1 MKKLILS
8 MTMLFVVMLSF
19 AQSNEKPT
27 YYYVN
32 YYQADRGK
40 TSEYIDLI
48 KTYASKIWK
57 EKVKAGDITSY
68 SLYSVGASTEDG
80 GYNLVSIQSGS
91 SINDFS
97 KTSTSDLMKRA
108 FPGMDDAMLTAL
120 ANKYTSLRVPVK
132 TEIYKHIAAI
142 HSPDQKYVEI
152 NFMKTLPGKEE
163 EYVRQEKEV
172 YKPIHQ
178 EFINNG
184 KRTAWYFNQLI
195 APLADNSKYNYVTS
209 NYFNDW
215 DKSYSITVDEYGK
228 IFTKLFPKTSFPENA
243 RTMVKTEIWKLEV
256 IAK

>member
-8 MTMLFVVMLSF
+8 MTMLFVVMFAF
-19 AQSNEKPT
+19 AQTNAKPT
-27 YYYVN
+27 YYLLN
-32 YYQADRGK
+32 YYKADKGK
-40 TSEYIDLI
+40 ASEYIDLI

-68 SLYSVGASTEDG
+68 SLYSVATSSEDG
-80 GYNLVSIQSGS
+80 GYDLVSLQSGS

-97 KTSTSDLMKRA
+97 KTNTAEFMKKA
-108 FPGMDDAMLTAL
+108 FPGIDEAILSSL
-120 ANKYTSLRVPVK
+120 ASKYTGLRVPVK
-132 TEIYKHIAAI
+132 TEIWKNVDGI
-142 HSPDQKYVEI
+142 SGDQKYVEI

-178 EFINNG
+178 EFINRGN
-184 KRTAWYFNQLI
+184 RTAWYFNQLI
-195 APLADNSKYNYVTS
+195 VPLAENSKYNYGTA

-215 DKSYSITVDEYGK
+215 DKSYSVTIDEYGK
-228 IFTKLFPKTSFPENA
+228 IYNKLFPKASIPETA
-243 RTMVKTEIWKLEV
+243 RTIVKTEIWKLEV